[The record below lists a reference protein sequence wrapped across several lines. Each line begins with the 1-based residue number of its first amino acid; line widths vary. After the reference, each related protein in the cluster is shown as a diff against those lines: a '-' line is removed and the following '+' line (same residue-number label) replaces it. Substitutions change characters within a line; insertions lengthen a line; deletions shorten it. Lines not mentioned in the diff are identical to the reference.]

1 MQQVFQVVGGQILLM
16 FLYMLVGFVLY
27 RVGLITAEGSKTLAH
42 LLLYCV
48 LPCVI
53 LKSFCVEYT
62 AQGARE
68 LAVSIAAAAAILLLS
83 MSVALVLFRGDAIAQ
98 VGVAFSNAGFMGL
111 PLVTA
116 VLGSEA
122 VFYAAGFVALLNVLQ
137 STCGQ
142 TLLSGDKKYIR
153 PATVLKNPLLLAFLA
168 GLVVYF
174 GHVPMPAFLRTP
186 MAGLAAMNSPLAM
199 IVLGVYLAQSRL
211 KEIFTQPRLYALAAV
226 RQVLIPLATIL
237 CLLLLPATYRPIGTV
252 IIMVNAAPV
261 GSNVAVYSQRLG
273 KAAAYAALVVC
284 LSTLLSIVTLPLI
297 VAAASALGFA

>member
-122 VFYAAGFVALLNVLQ
+122 VFYAAGFVALLAVCALVEF
-137 STCGQ
+137 
-142 TLLSGDKKYIR
+142 LLDGKIYQNM
-153 PATVLKNPLLLAFLA
+153 PFW
-168 GLVVYF
+168 F
-174 GHVPMPAFLRTP
+174 GYLTDAVCLT
-186 MAGLAAMNSPLAM
+186 AAAA
-199 IVLGVYLAQSRL
+199 ICCR
-211 KEIFTQPRLYALAAV
+211 AL
-226 RQVLIPLATIL
+226 
-237 CLLLLPATYRPIGTV
+237 
-252 IIMVNAAPV
+252 
-261 GSNVAVYSQRLG
+261 
-273 KAAAYAALVVC
+273 KAAC
-284 LSTLLSIVTLPLI
+284 EKD
-297 VAAASALGFA
+297 

>member
-142 TLLSGDKKYIR
+142 ALLSGDKKYIR

-174 GHVPMPAFLRTP
+174 GRVPMPAFLRTP

-237 CLLLLPATYRPIGTV
+237 CLLLLPAAYRPIGTV

-273 KAAAYAALVVC
+273 KDAAYAARVVC